1 MSHPKGLKGAKRF
14 RFDKELSDTLQGR
27 IYKGTDLIT
36 NQACVIKEAWI
47 HLVQTGKTRKGHNV
61 PENFVRERKM
71 QMELSN
77 YVDCHISIVKGI
89 ESWDD
94 EQCYYI
100 AMEICNEELFE
111 FISHQHSIIYPQFIK
126 EQSLLKQEVMQE
138 PNKWIRL
145 IRNLFTQVVKGV
157 AWMHSKNICHL
168 DLSLENTM
176 MVKNKD
182 GTYQC
187 KIIDFGLCKK
197 FYNNNFK
204 MKGRVGKLQY
214 MCPEAYNGD
223 EYDARSGDIY
233 CLGVML
239 FMMLIGAPPY
249 KAPSKTNPAF
259 NFIIQGRILDVL
271 KHWKRLR
278 LVTQDALDCLSAIFR
293 PQNKRITMDKLLKL
307 PFIIQDIIDDNEIL
321 SVKANMNNNNGN
333 IPNDDIKIAD
343 ANVSRSMDIER
354 KSSEQMSVDSTTNN
368 QSMKPK
374 GKKLKLKKLARTK
387 LQDWGLLKYE
397 HNLINAGFVALHHFE
412 ELSGNNGTKLIDICG
427 FTRQDANHFIK
438 SFQRFKGK

>member
-14 RFDKELSDTLQGR
+14 RFEKELSDTLQGR

-111 FISHQHSIIYPQFIK
+111 FISHQHSIIYPKFIK

-214 MCPEAYNGD
+214 MCPEVSMLYICIYIYIYLYKVNILFCIFV
-223 EYDARSGDIY
+223 SDIPL
-233 CLGVML
+233 C
-239 FMMLIGAPPY
+239 
-249 KAPSKTNPAF
+249 
-259 NFIIQGRILDVL
+259 
-271 KHWKRLR
+271 
-278 LVTQDALDCLSAIFR
+278 
-293 PQNKRITMDKLLKL
+293 
-307 PFIIQDIIDDNEIL
+307 
-321 SVKANMNNNNGN
+321 
-333 IPNDDIKIAD
+333 
-343 ANVSRSMDIER
+343 
-354 KSSEQMSVDSTTNN
+354 
-368 QSMKPK
+368 
-374 GKKLKLKKLARTK
+374 
-387 LQDWGLLKYE
+387 
-397 HNLINAGFVALHHFE
+397 
-412 ELSGNNGTKLIDICG
+412 
-427 FTRQDANHFIK
+427 
-438 SFQRFKGK
+438 